1 MKGELTLDEDL
12 VVNGRF
18 EGTQIKGARRLSVTP
33 HATVK
38 GDVSVETADIAG
50 TVEGALHGS
59 GTVVVH
65 RTARIRGEISAT
77 SLRVENGTN
86 LEDAVL
92 SGRISLADP
101 DQG

>member
-12 VVNGRF
+12 VINGRF
-18 EGTQIKGARRLSVTP
+18 EGTHIRGARRLSVSP

-38 GDVSVETADIAG
+38 GDVRVESADIAG
-50 TVEGALHGS
+50 TVDGALEGS

-65 RTARIRGEISAT
+65 RTARIRGEISAQT
-77 SLRVENGTN
+77 LRIENGTN

-92 SGRISLADP
+92 SGRISLSEP
-101 DQG
+101 DSD